1 MVKGFAGEIVRVNLS
16 TGKIKKEKINEQWA
30 RLFIGG
36 RGYGSKIIYD
46 EVDPKIDPLAPENKV
61 VIATGSTCGSNAPT
75 SGRVMVITKGPETG
89 TIACSNVGGHF
100 GPQLKR
106 AGYDMVI
113 IEGKSDK
120 PVYLWIND
128 GNIEIRDA
136 RKLWGKKT
144 SETEEVIKQET
155 DPKARVMNIGPAGV
169 KLSRI
174 ANVMVDAC
182 RAAGRSGVGAV
193 LGSKNLLGIAA
204 RGTGKVEPFDPA
216 ETKTVAAQA
225 RKLLKDSEIT
235 SVNLPKYGTAI
246 MVNEINE
253 RGGYPVRNAQEA
265 YDADA
270 GVTGGEEI
278 ADKILIKKWACAACP
293 IACGR
298 VTEIKEGK
306 YKGYHGE
313 GPEYETTWALGLMC
327 GVHDLNA
334 ITYAHYLCNDYGL
347 DGISAG
353 VTIACAMELY
363 EKGYIPEKDVPFPI
377 RFGDGDT
384 VVKLVPI
391 MGERKGIIGDLLAEG
406 SYRLAEHYG
415 HPELSMSVKK
425 QEMPAY
431 DPRAMKG
438 IGLNYATSNRGACH
452 VRGYTIS
459 QEVIESPYV
468 VDRLIYVGKAELTK
482 YMQDLTAVID
492 SAGMCLFT
500 VFGLEY
506 IYNYG
511 PILRAVTGLP
521 YSDEELM
528 KAGERI
534 WNLERLFNLKAGFTG
549 KDDTLPTRLLEE
561 PIPSGP
567 SQGEVCQLD
576 RMLAEY
582 YRLRGWDEDGVPTKE
597 KLEELGLK
605 EVALPEKELRFA
617 R

>member
-1 MVKGFAGEIVRVNLS
+1 MVKGFAGAIARVNLS
-16 TGKIKKEKINEQWA
+16 TGEIKKEKINEEWA

-46 EVDPKIDPLAPENKV
+46 EVDPKVDPLAPENKV
-61 VIATGSTCGSNAPT
+61 VIATGPTGGSNAPA
-75 SGRVMVITKGPETG
+75 SGRTMVITKGAETG
-89 TIACSNVGGHF
+89 AIACSNVGGF
-100 GPQLKR
+100 LGPQLKQ

-113 IEGKSDK
+113 IEGKAEK

-144 SETEEVIKQET
+144 SEIEQVIKQET
-155 DPKARVMNIGPAGV
+155 DQKARVMNIGSAGV

-174 ANVMVDAC
+174 ANVMFDAC
-182 RAAGRSGVGAV
+182 RAAGRSGVGTV
-193 LGSKNLLGIAA
+193 LGSKNFLAIAA
-204 RGTGKVEPFDPA
+204 MGTKKVEFFDPV
-216 ETKTVAAQA
+216 ELKKVVAQA
-225 RKLLKDSEIT
+225 RKLLKDSKIT
-235 SVNLPKYGTAI
+235 HENLPKYGTAI

-253 RGGYPVRNAQEA
+253 RGGYPTRNAQDA

-306 YKGYHGE
+306 YKGHHGE

-334 ITYAHYLCNDYGL
+334 ITYAHYLCNEYGL

-363 EKGYIPEKDVPFPI
+363 EKGFIPKGEAPFPM

-384 VVKLVPI
+384 LVKMVQI
-391 MGERKGIIGDLLAEG
+391 MGEREGIVGNLLAEG

-425 QEMPAY
+425 QEIPAY
-431 DPRAMKG
+431 DPRAFKG

-459 QEVIESPYV
+459 QEVIDSPYA

-482 YMQDLTAVID
+482 YMQDFTAGPID
-492 SAGMCLFT
+492 SSGICLFT

-506 IYNYG
+506 IHNYG
-511 PILRAVTGLP
+511 PILRAATGIP
-521 YSDEELM
+521 YSDDELM

-534 WNLERLFNLKAGFTG
+534 YNLERLFNLKAGFTR
-549 KDDTLPTRLLEE
+549 KDDTLPTRFLKE
-561 PIPSGP
+561 PIPAGP
-567 SQGEVCQLD
+567 SKGEVCDLD
-576 RMLAEY
+576 QMLPQY
-582 YRLRGWDEDGVPTKE
+582 YKLRGWDKDGVPTNETLK
-597 KLEELGLK
+597 ELGLK
-605 EVALPEKELRFA
+605 I
-617 R
+617 

>member
-1 MVKGFAGEIVRVNLS
+1 MVKGFVGVNLRVNLS
-16 TGKIKKEKINEQWA
+16 TGEIKKEKINEQWA

-36 RGYGSKIIYD
+36 RGYGSKIICD
-46 EVDPKIDPLAPENKV
+46 EVDPKVDPLAPENKV
-61 VIATGSTCGSNAPT
+61 VIATGPAGGSNTPA

-89 TIACSNVGGHF
+89 TIACSNVGGFF
-100 GPQLKR
+100 GPELKR

-113 IEGKSDK
+113 IEGKAEK
-120 PVYLWIND
+120 PVYLWIKD

-155 DPKARVMNIGPAGV
+155 DPKARVVNIGPAGV

-193 LGSKNLLGIAA
+193 LGSKNFLGIAA
-204 RGTGKVEPFDPA
+204 RGTRKVEPFDPA
-216 ETKTVAAQA
+216 ETKTAVAQA
-225 RKLLKDSEIT
+225 RKLLKESEIT
-235 SVNLPKYGTAI
+235 SVNLPKYGTALL
-246 MVNEINE
+246 VNEINE

-265 YDADA
+265 YDEDA

-278 ADKILIKKWACAACP
+278 ADKILIKKWACAVCP

-298 VTEIKEGK
+298 VTEIREGK

-334 ITYAHYLCNDYGL
+334 ITYAHYLCNEYGL

-363 EKGYIPEKDVPFPI
+363 EKGYIPERDVPFPM

-384 VVKLVPI
+384 LVKMVQI
-391 MGERKGIIGDLLAEG
+391 MGERKGIVGDLLAEG

-425 QEMPAY
+425 QEMAAY
-431 DPRAMKG
+431 DPRAIKG

-459 QEVIESPYV
+459 QEVIDWPEP
-468 VDRLIYVGKAELTK
+468 VDRLKYEGKAELTK
-482 YMQDLTAVID
+482 YMQDFTAVID
-492 SAGMCLFT
+492 SSGMCLFT
-500 VFGLEY
+500 IFGMGY
-506 IYNYG
+506 IRDYG
-511 PILRAVTGLP
+511 PILRAVTGIP
-521 YSDEELM
+521 YSDDELM

-534 WNLERLFNLKAGFTG
+534 WNMERLFNLKAGLTG
-549 KDDTLPTRLLEE
+549 KDDTLPPRLLEE

-567 SQGEVCQLD
+567 SKGEVCQLD
-576 RMLAEY
+576 RMLPEY
-582 YRLRGWDEDGVPTKE
+582 YQLRGWDEEGRPTKE
-597 KLEELGLK
+597 KLAELGLK
-605 EVALPEKELRFA
+605 M
-617 R
+617 

>member
-1 MVKGFAGEIVRVNLS
+1 MIKGFAGVIARVNLS
-16 TGKIKKEKINEQWA
+16 TGEIKREKINEEWA

-46 EVDPKIDPLAPENKV
+46 EVDPKIDPLTPENKV
-61 VIATGSTCGSNAPT
+61 VIATGPAGGSNAPA
-75 SGRVMVITKGPETG
+75 SGRTMVITKGPETG
-89 TIACSNVGGHF
+89 TIASSNVGGFF
-100 GPQLKR
+100 GPELKR

-113 IEGKSDK
+113 IEGKAEK

-128 GNIEIRDA
+128 GNVEIRDA
-136 RKLWGKKT
+136 QKLWGKKT
-144 SETEEVIKQET
+144 SEVEEVIKQET

-193 LGSKNLLGIAA
+193 LGSKNFLGIAA
-204 RGTGKVEPFDPA
+204 RGTKKVEPFDPA
-216 ETKTVAAQA
+216 ETKTAVAQA

-235 SVNLPKYGTAI
+235 SVNLPKYGTALL
-246 MVNEINE
+246 VNIINE

-265 YDADA
+265 YDDDA

-278 ADKILIKKWACAACP
+278 ADKILIKKWACAVCP

-298 VTEIKEGK
+298 TTEIREGK
-306 YKGYHGE
+306 YKGHHGE

-327 GVHDLNA
+327 GVHDLNT
-334 ITYAHYLCNDYGL
+334 ITYAHYLCNEYGL

-384 VVKLVPI
+384 LVKLVQI
-391 MGERKGIIGDLLAEG
+391 MGERKGIGALLAEG

-425 QEMPAY
+425 QEMAAY
-431 DPRAMKG
+431 DPRAIKG

-459 QEVIESPYV
+459 QEVIDWPEP
-468 VDRLIYVGKAELTK
+468 VDRLQYEGKAELTK
-482 YMQDLTAVID
+482 YMQDFTAVID
-492 SAGMCLFT
+492 SSGMCLFT
-500 VFGLEY
+500 IFGMGY
-506 IYNYG
+506 VSDYG

-521 YSDEELM
+521 YSDDELM

-534 WNLERLFNLKAGFTG
+534 WNMERLFNLKAGLTG
-549 KDDTLPTRLLEE
+549 KDDTLPPRLLKE

-567 SQGEVCQLD
+567 SKGEVCELD
-576 RMLAEY
+576 RMLPEY
-582 YRLRGWDEDGVPTKE
+582 YQLRGWDEEGRPTKE

-605 EVALPEKELRFA
+605 I
-617 R
+617 

>member
-1 MVKGFAGEIVRVNLS
+1 MVKGFVGEIVRVNLS
-16 TGKIKKEKINEQWA
+16 TGEIKKEKINEEWA

-36 RGYGSKIIYD
+36 RGYGSKIICD
-46 EVDPKIDPLAPENKV
+46 EVDPKIDPLAVGNKV
-61 VIATGSTCGSNAPT
+61 VVATGPTAGSNAPA
-75 SGRVMVITKGPETG
+75 SGRTMVITKGAETG
-89 TIACSNVGGHF
+89 TIACSNVGGFF
-100 GPQLKR
+100 GPELKR

-113 IEGKSDK
+113 IEGKAK
-120 PVYLWIND
+120 QPVYLWIND
-128 GNIEIRDA
+128 GRVEVRDA

-144 SETEEVIKQET
+144 TQIEEVIKQET

-174 ANVMVDAC
+174 AGVMFDAY
-182 RAAGRSGVGAV
+182 RAAGRSGVGTV
-193 LGSKNLLGIAA
+193 LGSKNLLGIAVKGA
-204 RGTGKVEPFDPA
+204 KRFEPFNLA
-216 ETKTVAAQA
+216 ETKEAVAEA
-225 RKLLKDSEIT
+225 RKLLKKSEVT
-235 SVNLPKYGTAI
+235 NVNLPKYGTAV
-246 MVNEINE
+246 MVNSINE
-253 RGGYPVRNAQEA
+253 RGGYPIRNAQEA

-278 ADKILIKKWACAACP
+278 ADKILIKKWPCAACP

-298 VTEIKEGK
+298 VTEIREGK
-306 YKGYHGE
+306 YKGQHGQ

-334 ITYAHYLCNDYGL
+334 ITYAHYLCDEYGL

-353 VTIACAMELY
+353 VTIACAMEFY
-363 EKGYIPEKDVPFPI
+363 EKGFIPKKEAPFPMN
-377 RFGDGDT
+377 FGDGDT
-384 VVKLVPI
+384 VVKMVQI
-391 MGERKGIIGDLLAEG
+391 MGEREGIVGNLLAEG

-415 HPELSMSVKK
+415 HPELSMSVKR

-459 QEVIESPYV
+459 QEVIESPYL
-468 VDRLIYVGKAELTK
+468 VDRLVYVGKAELTK
-482 YMQDLTAVID
+482 YMQDFTAVID
-492 SAGMCLFT
+492 SSGMCLFT

-506 IYNYG
+506 IRAYG
-511 PILRAVTGLP
+511 PILRAITGIP

-534 WNLERLFNLKAGFTG
+534 YNLERLFNLKAGLTK
-549 KDDTLPTRLLEE
+549 KDDTLPPRFLKE

-567 SQGEVCQLD
+567 SKGEVCDLD
-576 RMLAEY
+576 RMLPEY
-582 YRLRGWDEDGVPTKE
+582 YKLRGWDKEGVPTKE
-597 KLEELGLK
+597 TLRELGL
-605 EVALPEKELRFA
+605 ER
-617 R
+617 

>member
-1 MVKGFAGEIVRVNLS
+1 MIKGFAGVIARVNLS
-16 TGKIKKEKINEQWA
+16 TGEIKREKINEEWA

-46 EVDPKIDPLAPENKV
+46 EVDPKIDPLTPENKV
-61 VIATGSTCGSNAPT
+61 VIATGPAGGSNAPA
-75 SGRVMVITKGPETG
+75 SGRTMVITKGPETG
-89 TIACSNVGGHF
+89 TIASSNVGGFF
-100 GPQLKR
+100 GPELKR

-113 IEGKSDK
+113 IEGKAEK

-128 GNIEIRDA
+128 GNVEIRDA
-136 RKLWGKKT
+136 QKLWGKKT
-144 SETEEVIKQET
+144 SEVEEVIKQET

-193 LGSKNLLGIAA
+193 LGSKNFLGIAA
-204 RGTGKVEPFDPA
+204 RGTKKVEPFDPA
-216 ETKTVAAQA
+216 ETKTAVAQA

-235 SVNLPKYGTAI
+235 SVNLPKYGTALL
-246 MVNEINE
+246 VNIINE

-265 YDADA
+265 YDDDA

-278 ADKILIKKWACAACP
+278 ADKILIKKWACAVCP

-298 VTEIKEGK
+298 TTEIREGK
-306 YKGYHGE
+306 YKGHHGE

-327 GVHDLNA
+327 GVHDLNT
-334 ITYAHYLCNDYGL
+334 ITYAHYLCNEYGL

-384 VVKLVPI
+384 LVKLVQI
-391 MGERKGIIGDLLAEG
+391 MGERKGIGALLAEG

-425 QEMPAY
+425 QEMAAY
-431 DPRAMKG
+431 DPRAIKG

-459 QEVIESPYV
+459 QEVIDWPEP
-468 VDRLIYVGKAELTK
+468 VDRLQYEGKAELTK
-482 YMQDLTAVID
+482 YMQDFTAVID
-492 SAGMCLFT
+492 SSGMCLFT
-500 VFGLEY
+500 IFGMGY
-506 IYNYG
+506 VSDYG

-521 YSDEELM
+521 YSDDELM

-534 WNLERLFNLKAGFTG
+534 WNMERLFNLKAGLTG
-549 KDDTLPTRLLEE
+549 KDDTLPPRLLKE

-567 SQGEVCQLD
+567 SKGEVCELD
-576 RMLAEY
+576 RMLPEY
-582 YRLRGWDEDGVPTKE
+582 YQLRGWDKDGVPTKE

-605 EVALPEKELRFA
+605 M
-617 R
+617 

>member
-16 TGKIKKEKINEQWA
+16 TGEVKREKINEEWA

-36 RGYGSKIIYD
+36 RGYGSKIICD
-46 EVDPKIDPLAPENKV
+46 EVDPKIDPLAPGNKV
-61 VIATGSTCGSNAPT
+61 VIATGPTAGSNAPA
-75 SGRVMVITKGPETG
+75 SGRTMVITKGAETG
-89 TIACSNVGGHF
+89 TIASSNVGGFF
-100 GPQLKR
+100 GPQLKQ

-113 IEGKSDK
+113 IEGKAKK

-128 GNIEIRDA
+128 GRVEIRDA
-136 RKLWGKKT
+136 QKLWGKKT
-144 SETEEVIKQET
+144 TQIEELIKQET

-174 ANVMVDAC
+174 ANVMFDAC

-193 LGSKNLLGIAA
+193 LGSKNFLGIAA
-204 RGTGKVEPFDPA
+204 RGTKKIEFSDPA
-216 ETKTVAAQA
+216 ETKKAVAQA
-225 RKLLKDSEIT
+225 RKLVRESGTTHET
-235 SVNLPKYGTAI
+235 LPKYGTAV
-246 MVNEINE
+246 MVNVINE
-253 RGGYPVRNAQEA
+253 RGGYPVRNAQDA

-278 ADKILIKKWACAACP
+278 ADKILIRKWACAACP

-306 YKGYHGE
+306 YKGHHGE

-334 ITYAHYLCNDYGL
+334 ITYAHYLCNEYGL

-363 EKGYIPEKDVPFPI
+363 EKGFIPKEEAPFPMG
-377 RFGDGDT
+377 FGDGDT
-384 VVKLVPI
+384 VVKMVQI
-391 MGERKGIIGDLLAEG
+391 MGEREGVVGNLLAEG

-459 QEVIESPYV
+459 QEVLDWPWTV
-468 VDRLIYVGKAELTK
+468 GRLEYEGKAELTK
-482 YMQDLTAVID
+482 HMQDFTAVID
-492 SAGMCLFT
+492 SSGMCLFT
-500 VFGLEY
+500 IFGLGY
-506 IYNYG
+506 IRDYG
-511 PILRAVTGLP
+511 PILRAITGIP
-521 YSDEELM
+521 YSDDELM

-534 WNLERLFNLKAGFTG
+534 HNMERLFNLKAGFTK
-549 KDDTLPTRLLEE
+549 KDDTLPPRLLKE
-561 PIPSGP
+561 PISSGP
-567 SQGEVCQLD
+567 SKGEVCELD
-576 RMLAEY
+576 RMLPEY
-582 YRLRGWDEDGVPTKE
+582 YKLRGWDKEGVPTRE
-597 KLEELGLK
+597 KLREL
-605 EVALPEKELRFA
+605 ELER
-617 R
+617 

>member
-1 MVKGFAGEIVRVNLS
+1 MIKGFAGVIARVNLS
-16 TGKIKKEKINEQWA
+16 TGEIKREKINEEWA

-61 VIATGSTCGSNAPT
+61 VIATGPIGGSNAPT
-75 SGRVMVITKGPETG
+75 SGRSMVITKGAETG
-89 TIACSNVGGHF
+89 TIACSNVGGFF
-100 GPQLKR
+100 GPELKR

-113 IEGKSDK
+113 IEGKAEK

-128 GNIEIRDA
+128 GSIEIRDA
-136 RKLWGKKT
+136 QKLWGKKT
-144 SETEEVIKQET
+144 AEVEQVIKQET
-155 DPKARVMNIGPAGV
+155 DPKARVANIGPAGV

-174 ANVMVDAC
+174 ANIMVDAC
-182 RAAGRSGVGAV
+182 RAAGRSGVGTV
-193 LGSKNLLGIAA
+193 LGSKNFLGIAA
-204 RGTGKVEPFDPA
+204 RGTKKVELFDPEEA
-216 ETKTVAAQA
+216 KKAIAQA
-225 RKLLKDSEIT
+225 RKLVRESKIT
-235 SVNLPKYGTAI
+235 SVILPKLGTAN
-246 MVNEINE
+246 MVNVINE
-253 RGGYPVRNAQEA
+253 RGGYPVRNAQDA

-306 YKGYHGE
+306 YKGHHGE

-334 ITYAHYLCNDYGL
+334 ITYAHYLCNEYGL

-363 EKGYIPEKDVPFPI
+363 EKGYIPERDVPFPM
-377 RFGDGDT
+377 RFGDGDA
-384 VVKLVPI
+384 VVKLVQI
-391 MGERKGIIGDLLAEG
+391 MGEREGIVGDLLAEG

-415 HPELSMSVKK
+415 HPELSMSSKK
-425 QEMPAY
+425 QEIPAY
-431 DPRAMKG
+431 DPRAFKG
-438 IGLNYATSNRGACH
+438 MGLNYATSNRGACH
-452 VRGYTIS
+452 VRGYTIGA
-459 QEVIESPYV
+459 EVVGWPEPM
-468 VDRLIYVGKAELTK
+468 DRLQYEGKAALTK
-482 YMQDLTAVID
+482 HMQDFTAGAID

-500 VFGLEY
+500 WFALGYVSD
-506 IYNYG
+506 YG
-511 PILRAVTGLP
+511 SILRAITGIP
-521 YSDEELM
+521 YSDEELL

-534 WNLERLFNLKAGFTG
+534 NNLERLFNLKAGLTK
-549 KDDTLPTRLLEE
+549 KDDTLPLRLLKE

-567 SQGEVCQLD
+567 SKGEVFELD
-576 RMLAEY
+576 RMLPEY
-582 YRLRGWDEDGVPTKE
+582 YKLRGWDKEGVPTKE

-605 EVALPEKELRFA
+605 M
-617 R
+617 

>member
-1 MVKGFAGEIVRVNLS
+1 MIKGFAGVIARVNLS
-16 TGKIKKEKINEQWA
+16 TGEIKREKINEEWA

-46 EVDPKIDPLAPENKV
+46 EVDPKIAPLTLENKV
-61 VIATGSTCGSNAPT
+61 VIATGPAGGSNAPA
-75 SGRVMVITKGPETG
+75 SGRTMVITKGPETG
-89 TIACSNVGGHF
+89 TIACSNVGGFF
-100 GPQLKR
+100 GPELKR

-113 IEGKSDK
+113 IEGKAEK

-128 GNIEIRDA
+128 DSIEIRDA

-144 SETEEVIKQET
+144 AEVEEVMKQET
-155 DPKARVMNIGPAGV
+155 DQKARVMNIGPAGV

-174 ANVMVDAC
+174 ANVMFDVH

-193 LGSKNLLGIAA
+193 LGSKNFLGIAA
-204 RGTGKVEPFDPA
+204 RGTKKVEFFAPVELKKA
-216 ETKTVAAQA
+216 VAQV
-225 RKLLKDSEIT
+225 RKLLKESEIT
-235 SVNLPKYGTAI
+235 NENLPKYGTAI
-246 MVNEINE
+246 MVNIINE

-265 YDADA
+265 YDDDA

-278 ADKILIKKWACAACP
+278 ADKILIRKSACAVCP

-298 VTEIKEGK
+298 TTEIREGK
-306 YKGYHGE
+306 YKGHHGE

-327 GVHDLNA
+327 GVYDLNA
-334 ITYAHYLCNDYGL
+334 ITYAHYLTNEYGL

-363 EKGYIPEKDVPFPI
+363 EKGYIPEKDVPFPL
-377 RFGDGDT
+377 RFGDGEAL
-384 VVKLVPI
+384 VKLVQM
-391 MGERKGIIGDLLAEG
+391 MGEREGIIGDLLAEG

-438 IGLNYATSNRGACH
+438 IGLNFATSNRGACH

-459 QEVIESPYV
+459 QEVIDWPYA
-468 VDRLIYVGKAELTK
+468 VDRLKYEGKAELTK
-482 YMQDLTAVID
+482 YMQDFTAVID
-492 SAGMCLFT
+492 SSGMCLFT
-500 VFGLEY
+500 IFGMGY
-506 IYNYG
+506 ISDYG
-511 PILRAVTGLP
+511 SILRAVTGLP

-534 WNLERLFNLKAGFTG
+534 YNLERLFNLKAGLT
-549 KDDTLPTRLLEE
+549 KQDDTLPPRLLKE

-567 SQGEVCQLD
+567 SKGEVCDLD
-576 RMLAEY
+576 RMLPEY
-582 YRLRGWDEDGVPTKE
+582 YKLRGWDKDGVPTKE

-605 EVALPEKELRFA
+605 M
-617 R
+617 

>member
-1 MVKGFAGEIVRVNLS
+1 MIKGFAGVIARVNLS
-16 TGKIKKEKINEQWA
+16 TGEIKREKINEEWA

-46 EVDPKIDPLAPENKV
+46 EVDPKIDPLTPENKV
-61 VIATGSTCGSNAPT
+61 VIATGPAGGSNAPA
-75 SGRVMVITKGPETG
+75 SGRTMVITKGPETG
-89 TIACSNVGGHF
+89 TIASSNVGGFF

-113 IEGKSDK
+113 IEGKAEK

-128 GNIEIRDA
+128 GNVEIRDA
-136 RKLWGKKT
+136 QKLWGKKT
-144 SETEEVIKQET
+144 SEVEEVIKQET

-193 LGSKNLLGIAA
+193 LGSKNFLGIAA
-204 RGTGKVEPFDPA
+204 RGTKKVEPFDPA
-216 ETKTVAAQA
+216 ETKTAVAQA

-235 SVNLPKYGTAI
+235 SVNLPKYGTALL
-246 MVNEINE
+246 VNIINE

-265 YDADA
+265 YDDDA

-278 ADKILIKKWACAACP
+278 ADKILIKKWACAVCP

-298 VTEIKEGK
+298 TTEIREGK
-306 YKGYHGE
+306 YKGHHGE

-327 GVHDLNA
+327 GVHDLNT
-334 ITYAHYLCNDYGL
+334 ITYAHYLCNEYGL

-384 VVKLVPI
+384 LVKLVQI
-391 MGERKGIIGDLLAEG
+391 MGERKGIGALLAEG

-425 QEMPAY
+425 QEMAAY
-431 DPRAMKG
+431 DPRAIKG

-459 QEVIESPYV
+459 QEVIDWPEP
-468 VDRLIYVGKAELTK
+468 VDRLQYEGKAELTK
-482 YMQDLTAVID
+482 YMQDFTAVID
-492 SAGMCLFT
+492 SSGMCLFT
-500 VFGLEY
+500 IFGMGY
-506 IYNYG
+506 VSDYG

-521 YSDEELM
+521 YSDDELM

-534 WNLERLFNLKAGFTG
+534 WNMERLFNLKAGLTG
-549 KDDTLPTRLLEE
+549 KDDTLPPRLLKE

-567 SQGEVCQLD
+567 SKGEVCELD
-576 RMLAEY
+576 RMLPEY
-582 YRLRGWDEDGVPTKE
+582 YQLRGWDEEGRPTKE

-605 EVALPEKELRFA
+605 I
-617 R
+617 

>member
-144 SETEEVIKQET
+144 SETEEAIKRET
-155 DPKARVMNIGPAGV
+155 DPQARVMNIGPAGV

-306 YKGYHGE
+306 YKGHHGE

-363 EKGYIPEKDVPFPI
+363 EKGYIPKEEAPFPI

>member
-16 TGKIKKEKINEQWA
+16 TGEIKKEKINEQWA

-36 RGYGSKIIYD
+36 RGYGSKIICD
-46 EVDPKIDPLAPENKV
+46 EVDPKVDSLAPENKV
-61 VIATGSTCGSNAPT
+61 VIATGPTGGSNAPA
-75 SGRVMVITKGPETG
+75 SGRTMVITKGAETG
-89 TIACSNVGGHF
+89 TIACSNVGGFF
-100 GPQLKR
+100 GPELKR

-113 IEGKSDK
+113 IEGKAEK

-144 SETEEVIKQET
+144 SEIGEVIKQET
-155 DPKARVMNIGPAGV
+155 DQKARVMNIGPAGV

-174 ANVMVDAC
+174 ANVMFDAC
-182 RAAGRSGVGAV
+182 RAAGRSGVGTV
-193 LGSKNLLGIAA
+193 LGSKNFLAIAA
-204 RGTGKVEPFDPA
+204 RGTKKVEFFDPV
-216 ETKTVAAQA
+216 ELKKVVAQA
-225 RKLLKDSEIT
+225 RKLLKDSKIT
-235 SVNLPKYGTAI
+235 HENLPKYGTAI

-253 RGGYPVRNAQEA
+253 RGGYPTRNAQEA

-306 YKGYHGE
+306 YKGHHGE

-334 ITYAHYLCNDYGL
+334 ITYAHYLCNEYGL

-384 VVKLVPI
+384 VVKLVPM

-425 QEMPAY
+425 QEIPAY
-431 DPRAMKG
+431 DPRAFKG

-459 QEVIESPYV
+459 QEVIESPYLM
-468 VDRLIYVGKAELTK
+468 DRLIYVGKAELTK
-482 YMQDLTAVID
+482 YMQDFTAGPID

-506 IYNYG
+506 IHNYG
-511 PILRAVTGLP
+511 SILRAATGIP
-521 YSDEELM
+521 YSDEELL

-534 WNLERLFNLKAGFTG
+534 WNLERLFNLKAGFTR
-549 KDDTLPTRLLEE
+549 KDDTLPTRFLKE
-561 PIPSGP
+561 PIPAGP
-567 SQGEVCQLD
+567 SKGEVCELD
-576 RMLAEY
+576 RMLPEY
-582 YRLRGWDEDGVPTKE
+582 YKLRGWDKEGVPTKE
-597 KLEELGLK
+597 TLEELGLK
-605 EVALPEKELRFA
+605 M
-617 R
+617 

>member
-1 MVKGFAGEIVRVNLS
+1 MIKGFAGVIARVNLS
-16 TGKIKKEKINEQWA
+16 TGEIKREKINEEWA

-46 EVDPKIDPLAPENKV
+46 EVDPKIDPLTPENKV
-61 VIATGSTCGSNAPT
+61 VIATGPAGGSNAPA
-75 SGRVMVITKGPETG
+75 SGRTMVITKGPETG
-89 TIACSNVGGHF
+89 TIASSNVGGFF

-113 IEGKSDK
+113 IEGKAEK

-128 GNIEIRDA
+128 GNVEIRDA
-136 RKLWGKKT
+136 QKLWGKKT
-144 SETEEVIKQET
+144 SEVEEVIKQET

-193 LGSKNLLGIAA
+193 LGSKNFLGIAA
-204 RGTGKVEPFDPA
+204 RGTKKVEPFDPA
-216 ETKTVAAQA
+216 ETKTAVAQA

-235 SVNLPKYGTAI
+235 SVNLPKYGTALL
-246 MVNEINE
+246 VNIINE

-265 YDADA
+265 YDDDA

-278 ADKILIKKWACAACP
+278 ADKILIKKWACAVCP

-298 VTEIKEGK
+298 TTEIREGK
-306 YKGYHGE
+306 YKGHHGE

-327 GVHDLNA
+327 GVHDLNT
-334 ITYAHYLCNDYGL
+334 ITYAHYLCNEYGL

-384 VVKLVPI
+384 LVKLVQI
-391 MGERKGIIGDLLAEG
+391 MGERKGIGALLAEG

-425 QEMPAY
+425 QEMAAY
-431 DPRAMKG
+431 DPRAIKG

-459 QEVIESPYV
+459 QEVIDWPEP
-468 VDRLIYVGKAELTK
+468 VDRLQYEGKAELTK
-482 YMQDLTAVID
+482 YMQDFTAVID
-492 SAGMCLFT
+492 SSGMCLFT
-500 VFGLEY
+500 IFGMGY
-506 IYNYG
+506 VSDYG

-521 YSDEELM
+521 YSDDELM

-534 WNLERLFNLKAGFTG
+534 WNMERLFNLKAGLTG
-549 KDDTLPTRLLEE
+549 KDDTLPPRLLKE

-567 SQGEVCQLD
+567 SKGEVCELD
-576 RMLAEY
+576 RMLPEY
-582 YRLRGWDEDGVPTKE
+582 YQLRGWDEEGRPTKE
-597 KLEELGLK
+597 KLEELGL
-605 EVALPEKELRFA
+605 EI
-617 R
+617 

>member
-1 MVKGFAGEIVRVNLS
+1 MIKGFAGVIARVNLS
-16 TGKIKKEKINEQWA
+16 TGEIKREKINEQWA

-36 RGYGSKIIYD
+36 RGYGSKIICD
-46 EVDPKIDPLAPENKV
+46 EVDPKVDPLTPENKV
-61 VIATGSTCGSNAPT
+61 VIATGPAGGSNAPA
-75 SGRVMVITKGPETG
+75 SGRTMVITKGPETG
-89 TIACSNVGGHF
+89 TIASSNVGGFF
-100 GPQLKR
+100 GPQLKQ

-113 IEGKSDK
+113 IEGKAEK

-136 RKLWGKKT
+136 QKLWGKKT
-144 SETEEVIKQET
+144 AEIGEAVKQET

-193 LGSKNLLGIAA
+193 LGSKNFLGIAA
-204 RGTGKVEPFDPA
+204 RGTRKVEPFDPA
-216 ETKTVAAQA
+216 EAKKAVAQA
-225 RKLLKDSEIT
+225 RKLLKESEIT
-235 SVNLPKYGTAI
+235 SVNLPKYGTALL
-246 MVNEINE
+246 VNIINE

-265 YDADA
+265 YDDDA

-278 ADKILIKKWACAACP
+278 ADKILIKKWACAVCP

-306 YKGYHGE
+306 YKGHHGE

-334 ITYAHYLCNDYGL
+334 ITYAHYLCNEYGL

-363 EKGYIPEKDVPFPI
+363 EKGYIPERDVPFPI
-377 RFGDGDT
+377 RFGDGET
-384 VVKLVPI
+384 VVKLVPM
-391 MGERKGIIGDLLAEG
+391 MGEREGIIGNLLAEG

-425 QEMPAY
+425 QEIPAY

-459 QEVIESPYV
+459 QEVIDWPYA
-468 VDRLIYVGKAELTK
+468 VDRLKYEGKAELTK
-482 YMQDLTAVID
+482 YMQDFTAVID
-492 SAGMCLFT
+492 SSGMCLFT
-500 VFGLEY
+500 IFGMGY
-506 IYNYG
+506 IRDYG
-511 PILRAVTGLP
+511 PILRAVTGIP
-521 YSDEELM
+521 YSDDELM
-528 KAGERI
+528 EAGERI
-534 WNLERLFNLKAGFTG
+534 WNMERLFNLKARFTK
-549 KDDTLPTRLLEE
+549 KDDTLPPRLLKE

-567 SQGEVCQLD
+567 SKGEVCELD
-576 RMLAEY
+576 RMLPEY
-582 YRLRGWDEDGVPTKE
+582 YQLRGWDEEGRPTKE
-597 KLEELGLK
+597 KLEELGL
-605 EVALPEKELRFA
+605 EI
-617 R
+617 

>member
-1 MVKGFAGEIVRVNLS
+1 MIKGFAGVIARVNLS
-16 TGKIKKEKINEQWA
+16 TEEIKGEKINEEWA

-46 EVDPKIDPLAPENKV
+46 EVNPKVDPLAPENKV
-61 VIATGSTCGSNAPT
+61 VIATGPAGGSNAPA
-75 SGRVMVITKGPETG
+75 SGRTMVITKGPETG
-89 TIACSNVGGHF
+89 TIASSNVGGFF
-100 GPQLKR
+100 GPQLKQ

-113 IEGKSDK
+113 IEGKAEK

-128 GNIEIRDA
+128 GNVEIRDA

-193 LGSKNLLGIAA
+193 LGSKNFLGIAA
-204 RGTGKVEPFDPA
+204 RGTKKVEPFDPA
-216 ETKTVAAQA
+216 GTKTAVAQA
-225 RKLLKDSEIT
+225 RKLLKESEIT
-235 SVNLPKYGTAI
+235 SVNLPKYGTALL
-246 MVNEINE
+246 VNIINE
-253 RGGYPVRNAQEA
+253 RGGYPVRNAQDA

-278 ADKILIKKWACAACP
+278 ADRILIKKWACAACP

-306 YKGYHGE
+306 YKGHHGE

-327 GVHDLNA
+327 GVYDLNA
-334 ITYAHYLCNDYGL
+334 ITYAHYLCNEYGL

-363 EKGYIPEKDVPFPI
+363 EKGYIPERDVPFPI
-377 RFGDGDT
+377 RFGDGET
-384 VVKLVPI
+384 VVKLVQM
-391 MGERKGIIGDLLAEG
+391 MGEREGIIGNLLAEG

-425 QEMPAY
+425 QEIPAY

-459 QEVIESPYV
+459 QEVIDWPYA
-468 VDRLIYVGKAELTK
+468 VDRLKYEGKAELTK
-482 YMQDLTAVID
+482 YMQDFTAVID
-492 SAGMCLFT
+492 SSGMCLFT
-500 VFGLEY
+500 IFGMGY
-506 IYNYG
+506 IRDYG
-511 PILRAVTGLP
+511 TILRAVTGIP
-521 YSDEELM
+521 YSDEELL

-534 WNLERLFNLKAGFTG
+534 WNMERLWNLRAGFTK
-549 KDDTLPTRLLEE
+549 KDDTLPPRLLKE
-561 PIPSGP
+561 PIVTGP
-567 SQGEVCQLD
+567 SKGEVCQLD
-576 RMLAEY
+576 RMLPEY
-582 YRLRGWDEDGVPTKE
+582 YQLRGWDEEGRPTKE

-605 EVALPEKELRFA
+605 M
-617 R
+617 